1 MMNRAER
8 KKQEKRQGTQAL
20 GALQQ
25 LFSQAV
31 AHHQGGRL
39 QQAADL
45 YYQILAQQPRHA
57 DTLHLLGLV
66 AYKTG
71 HWDEAAG
78 RIAEAIEQDSTKAPY
93 CFNLGVVLQK
103 QGKLDGAA
111 DAYRRA
117 VKLNPSYAEAQ
128 GNLGNV
134 LLEQGK
140 PARAEEAYRQV
151 LRLNPNSAEAHNN
164 LGVAL
169 KEQGK
174 FAEAQASYQQAL
186 KLNAQHVDSQNNL
199 GVALRDHGKL
209 DEAVEAFTRTLAL
222 RPGYVKAHYD
232 RAFAYLWKGELGRA
246 AEDFQASADTKQ
258 NHGWPVQDT
267 AVSKAR
273 MKHDA
278 EQVRYLMDRGA
289 LGPAQEGYL
298 QMLTQLQQRAA
309 QEGAAPWRMAVSSGE
324 YQAVVPSFNRILHRA
339 DCPILPGGAVNPSLD
354 VAEIEARYNAKRPEI
369 MYVDGL
375 LTDEALQSLRR
386 FCLDSTI
393 WKRDY
398 PNGYLGAFLG
408 DGFASPLLLQVA
420 EELRL
425 RFPGVFKQH
434 KLTQSWAFKYDSA
447 LTGLNMHADAAAVN
461 VNFWITPDEANLDA
475 EHGGLVVWDKE
486 APRDWNFKEYNNARN
501 EPKVLAWL
509 KEQGAQA
516 VTIPYRCNRAV
527 IFNSDLFHATDRIS
541 FKEGYENRRVNIT
554 LLYGRREQD

>member
-1 MMNRAER
+1 MNRAER
-8 KKQEKRQGTQAL
+8 KKQEKRQGSQAL
-20 GALQQ
+20 GPLQQ

-31 AHHQGGRL
+31 AHHQAGRL

-45 YYQILAQQPRHA
+45 YQRILAEQPRHA
-57 DTLHLLGLV
+57 DSLHLLGLV

-71 HWDEAAG
+71 RLEDAAG
-78 RIAEAIEQDSTKAPY
+78 LIANAVQQDSTKAPY

-103 QGKLDGAA
+103 LGKLDDAV

-117 VKLNPSYAEAQ
+117 VTLNPSHLDAQ
-128 GNLGNV
+128 SNLGNV

-140 PARAEEAYRQV
+140 LDQAVAAHQQA
-151 LRLNPNSAEAHNN
+151 LRLNPRSAEAHNN

-174 FAEAQASYQQAL
+174 FTQAVASYEQAL
-186 KLNAQHVDSQNNL
+186 KLNPHHVEAQNNL

-209 DEAVEAFTRTLAL
+209 EEAVGACTQALAL

-232 RAFAYLWKGELGRA
+232 RAFAYLWQGNLDRA
-246 AEDFQASADTKQ
+246 VEDLRASAETRQ
-258 NHGWPVQDT
+258 NHGWPVQDST
-267 AVSKAR
+267 VSKAR

-278 EQVRYLMDRGA
+278 EQVQYLLDRGL
-289 LGPAQEGYL
+289 LGQAQKGYL
-298 QMLTQLQQRAA
+298 DMLLLLRQRAA
-309 QEGAAPWRMAVSSGE
+309 QGNGSSWRMPVSPGE
-324 YQAVVPSFNRILHRA
+324 YQAIAPSFNRILHAA
-339 DCPILPGGAVNPSLD
+339 DCPRLTDGAVSAALD
-354 VAEIEARYNAKRPEI
+354 VPAIEARYHAKRPEI
-369 MYVDGL
+369 MHVDGL
-375 LTDEALQSLRR
+375 LTEAALQSIRR
-386 FCLDSTI
+386 FCLESTI

-408 DGFASPLLLQVA
+408 DGFACPLLLQIA

-425 RFPGVFKQH
+425 KFPGVFKEH
-434 KLTQSWAFKYDSA
+434 KLTQAWAFKYDSA

-461 VNFWITPDEANLDA
+461 VNFWITPDEANLDPDR
-475 EHGGLVVWDKE
+475 GGLVVWDRE
-486 APRDWNFKEYNNARN
+486 APRDWSFKEYNNARN

-509 KEQGAQA
+509 KQEGAEA

-541 FKEGYENRRVNIT
+541 FKEGYENRRVNIA
-554 LLYGRREQD
+554 LLYGRRREG

>member
-1 MMNRAER
+1 MHEAKR
-8 KKQEKRQGTQAL
+8 KKQGSRPGSQAL
-20 GALQQ
+20 GPLQQ
-25 LFSQAV
+25 VFSQAV
-31 AHHQGGRL
+31 AHHQAGRL

-45 YYQILAQQPRHA
+45 YHQILAEQPRHA
-57 DTLHLLGLV
+57 DSLHLLGLV

-78 RIAEAIEQDSTKAPY
+78 LIAEAIQQDSTKAPY

-103 QGKLDGAA
+103 QGKLDEAA
-111 DAYRRA
+111 EAYRRA
-117 VKLNPSYAEAQ
+117 VKLNPSYVEAQ
-128 GNLGNV
+128 SNLGNV

-140 PARAEEAYRQV
+140 LDQAVGAYQQA
-151 LRLNPNSAEAHNN
+151 LRRSPNSAEARNN

-174 FAEAQASYQQAL
+174 FAEAITSYEQAL
-186 KLNAQHVDSQNNL
+186 KLNPHHVEAQNNL
-199 GVALRDHGKL
+199 GVALRDHGRL
-209 DEAVEAFTRTLAL
+209 DDAVASFTQTLAL

-232 RAFAYLWKGELGRA
+232 RAFAYLWKGEIDRA

-258 NHGWPVQDT
+258 NHGWPIQDST
-267 AVSKAR
+267 VSKAR
-273 MKHDA
+273 LKHDA
-278 EQVRYLMDRGA
+278 EQVQYLMGRGL
-289 LGPAQEGYL
+289 LGETQHSYRD
-298 QMLTQLQQRAA
+298 MLEQLSRQAA
-309 QEGAAPWRMAVSSGE
+309 QEGASPWRLPVSQAE
-324 YQAVVPSFNRILHRA
+324 YQAVAPSFNRILHRA
-339 DCPILPGGAVNPSLD
+339 DCPVQSGGAVNPSLD
-354 VAEIEARYNAKRPEI
+354 VAAIESRYNANRPEI
-369 MYVDGL
+369 MYLDGL
-375 LTDEALQSLRR
+375 LTEEALQSIRR

-408 DGFASPLLLQVA
+408 DGFASPLLLQIS

-425 RFPGVFKQH
+425 KLPGVFKQH

-461 VNFWITPDEANLDA
+461 VNFWITPDEANLDPD
-475 EHGGLVVWDKE
+475 HGGLVVWDKE
-486 APRDWNFKEYNNARN
+486 APRDWNFKEYNNAKN

-509 KEQGAQA
+509 KQQGAQA

-554 LLYGRREQD
+554 LLYGRRGDE

>member
-1 MMNRAER
+1 MNRAER
-8 KKQEKRQGTQAL
+8 KKQEKRLGSQAL
-20 GALQQ
+20 GPLQQ
-25 LFSQAV
+25 TFAQAV
-31 AHHQGGRL
+31 AHHQAGRF
-39 QQAADL
+39 QQAAEL
-45 YYQILAQQPRHA
+45 YHQILAEQPRHA

-71 HWDEAAG
+71 HLDEAAG
-78 RIAEAIEQDSTKAPY
+78 LIADAIRQDSSKAPY

-103 QGKLDGAA
+103 QGKLDEAA

-117 VKLNPSYAEAQ
+117 VKLNPSHLEAQ
-128 GNLGNV
+128 SNLGNV

-140 PARAEEAYRQV
+140 LDQAAAAYQQA

-174 FAEAQASYQQAL
+174 FEQAVASYEQAL
-186 KLNAQHVDSQNNL
+186 KLNSQHVEAQNNL

-209 DEAVEAFTRTLAL
+209 DEAVAAFTQTLVL

-232 RAFAYLWKGELGRA
+232 RAFAYLWKGEIGRA
-246 AEDFQASADTKQ
+246 VEDFRASAETKQ
-258 NHGWPVQDT
+258 NHGWPIQDST
-267 AVSKAR
+267 VSKAR

-278 EQVRYLMDRGA
+278 EQVQHLMDRGL
-289 LGPAQEGYL
+289 LGQAHAGYL
-298 QMLTQLQQRAA
+298 EMLRQLRQRAA
-309 QEGAAPWRMAVSSGE
+309 QERGPAWRMPVSPGE
-324 YQAVVPSFNRILHRA
+324 MTAIAPSFNRILHSA
-339 DCPILPGGAVNPSLD
+339 DCPELPGRAINPALD
-354 VAEIEARYNAKRPEI
+354 VAAIEARYNAKQPEI

-375 LTDEALQSLRR
+375 LTEEALRSLRR
-386 FCLDSTI
+386 FCLDSTV

-408 DGFASPLLLQVA
+408 DGFASPLLLQIS
-420 EELRL
+420 EELRSKL
-425 RFPGVFKQH
+425 PGVFHQH

-461 VNFWITPDEANLDA
+461 VNFWITPDEANLDPD
-475 EHGGLVVWDKE
+475 HGGLVVWDRE
-486 APRDWNFKEYNNARN
+486 APRDWNFKEYNNAGN

-509 KEQGAQA
+509 KQQGAQA

-527 IFNSDLFHATDRIS
+527 IFNSDLFHASDRIS

-554 LLYGRREQD
+554 LLYGRRGDT

>member
-1 MMNRAER
+1 MNRAER
-8 KKQEKRQGTQAL
+8 KKQEARQGRAGL
-20 GALQQ
+20 GPLQPV
-25 LFSQAV
+25 FSQAV
-31 AHHQGGRL
+31 AHHQAGRF

-45 YYQILAQQPRHA
+45 YHQVLAEHPRHA
-57 DTLHLLGLV
+57 DALHLLGLV

-78 RIAEAIEQDSTKAPY
+78 LIAEAVQQDSTKAPY

-103 QGKLDGAA
+103 QGKFDEAA

-117 VKLNPSYAEAQ
+117 VKLNPSYAEAL

-140 PARAEEAYRQV
+140 ATEAEQAYRQA

-169 KEQGK
+169 KEQGR
-174 FAEAQASYQQAL
+174 FAEAEASYRQAL
-186 KLNAQHVDSQNNL
+186 TLNSQHVESQNNL
-199 GVALRDHGKL
+199 GVVLRDHGKL
-209 DEAVEAFTRTLAL
+209 DEAVEAFTKTLTL

-232 RAFAYLWKGELGRA
+232 RAFACLWKGELTRA
-246 AEDFQASADTKQ
+246 AEDFQASAETKQ
-258 NHGWPVQDT
+258 NHGWPVQDS

-273 MKHDA
+273 VKHDA
-278 EQVRYLMDRGA
+278 EQVRYLMDRGV
-289 LGPAQEGYL
+289 LGPAHRDYL
-298 QMLTQLQQRAA
+298 EKLEQLRQRAA
-309 QEGAAPWRMAVSSGE
+309 QEGATPWRMAVSSGE

-339 DCPILPGGAVNPSLD
+339 DCPVLSGGAVNPSLN
-354 VAEIEARYNAKRPEI
+354 VAEIEARYNAKRPEL

-375 LTDEALQSLRR
+375 LTEEALQSLRR

-425 RFPGVFKQH
+425 KFPGVFKQH
-434 KLTQSWAFKYDSA
+434 QLTQSWAFKYDSA

-461 VNFWITPDEANLDA
+461 VNFWITPDDANLDP
-475 EHGGLVVWDKE
+475 EHGGLVVWDRE
-486 APRDWNFKEYNNARN
+486 APRDWNFKEYNNKGN

-541 FKEGYENRRVNIT
+541 FKEGYEHRRVNIT

>member
-1 MMNRAER
+1 MHEAKR
-8 KKQEKRQGTQAL
+8 KKQGSRPGSQAL
-20 GALQQ
+20 GPLQQ
-25 LFSQAV
+25 VFSQAV
-31 AHHQGGRL
+31 AHHQAGRL

-45 YYQILAQQPRHA
+45 YHQILAEQPRHA
-57 DTLHLLGLV
+57 DSLHLLGLV

-78 RIAEAIEQDSTKAPY
+78 LIAEAIQQDSTKAPY

-103 QGKLDGAA
+103 QGKLDEAA
-111 DAYRRA
+111 EAYRRA
-117 VKLNPSYAEAQ
+117 VKLNPSYVEAQ
-128 GNLGNV
+128 SNLGNV

-140 PARAEEAYRQV
+140 LDQAVGAYQQA
-151 LRLNPNSAEAHNN
+151 LRRSPNSAEARNN

-174 FAEAQASYQQAL
+174 FAEAITSYEQAL
-186 KLNAQHVDSQNNL
+186 KLNPHHVEAQNNL
-199 GVALRDHGKL
+199 GVALRDHGRL
-209 DEAVEAFTRTLAL
+209 DDAVASFTQTLAL

-232 RAFAYLWKGELGRA
+232 RAFAYLWKGEIDRA
-246 AEDFQASADTKQ
+246 ADDFQASADTKQ
-258 NHGWPVQDT
+258 NHGWPIQDST
-267 AVSKAR
+267 VSKAR
-273 MKHDA
+273 LKHDA
-278 EQVRYLMDRGA
+278 EQVQYLMGRGL
-289 LGPAQEGYL
+289 LGETQHSYRD
-298 QMLTQLQQRAA
+298 MLEQLSRQAA
-309 QEGAAPWRMAVSSGE
+309 QEGASPWRLPVSQAE
-324 YQAVVPSFNRILHRA
+324 YQAVAPSFNRILHRA
-339 DCPILPGGAVNPSLD
+339 DCPVQSGGAVNPSLD
-354 VAEIEARYNAKRPEI
+354 VAAIESRYNANRPEI

-375 LTDEALQSLRR
+375 LTEEALQSIRR

-408 DGFASPLLLQVA
+408 DGFASPLLLQIA

-425 RFPGVFKQH
+425 RLPGVFKQH

-461 VNFWITPDEANLDA
+461 VNFWITPDEANLDPD
-475 EHGGLVVWDKE
+475 HGGLVVWDRE

-509 KEQGAQA
+509 KEQDARA
-516 VTIPYRCNRAV
+516 VTVPYRCNRAV

-541 FKEGYENRRVNIT
+541 FKEGYENRRLNIT

>member
-1 MMNRAER
+1 MNRAER
-8 KKQEKRQGTQAL
+8 KKQEKQRGPQAL
-20 GALQQ
+20 GHLQQ
-25 LFSQAV
+25 TFSQAM
-31 AHHQGGRL
+31 AHHQAGRL
-39 QQAADL
+39 QQAAEL
-45 YYQILAQQPRHA
+45 YQQILSEYPDHA
-57 DTLHLLGLV
+57 DSLHLLGLI

-71 HWDEAAG
+71 RLEEAVG
-78 RIAEAIEQDSTKAPY
+78 LITNAIQQDSTRAPY

-103 QGKLDGAA
+103 QGKLDEAA

-117 VKLNPSYAEAQ
+117 VKLNPSSVEAQ

-140 PARAEEAYRQV
+140 LDQAAAAYQQA

-174 FAEAQASYQQAL
+174 FTQAVASYGQAL
-186 KLNAQHVDSQNNL
+186 KLNPHHVEAQNNL
-199 GVALRDHGKL
+199 GVALRDQGRL
-209 DEAVEAFTRTLAL
+209 DEAVASFTQTLAL

-232 RAFAYLWKGELGRA
+232 RAFAYLWQGQLDRA
-246 AEDFQASADTKQ
+246 VEDLRASAETKQ

-267 AVSKAR
+267 TVSKAR

-278 EQVRYLMDRGA
+278 EQIQYLTDRGILNRQHDGYRDA
-289 LGPAQEGYL
+289 LK
-298 QMLTQLQQRAA
+298 QLHQRASQQSDA
-309 QEGAAPWRMAVSSGE
+309 SWRMPVSQGE
-324 YQAVVPSFNRILHRA
+324 ITAIAPSYNRLLYVA
-339 DCPILPGGAVNPSLD
+339 DCPPVKNGAVSPALD
-354 VAEIEARYNAKRPEI
+354 VREIETRYNAKRPEI

-375 LTDEALQSLRR
+375 LTADALHSIRR
-386 FCLDSTI
+386 FCLESTI

-408 DGFASPLLLQVA
+408 DGFACPLLLQIA

-425 RFPGVFKQH
+425 KFPGIFRQH
-434 KLTQSWAFKYDSA
+434 KLTQAWAFKYDSA

-461 VNFWITPDEANLDA
+461 VNFWITPDETNLDPD
-475 EHGGLVVWDKE
+475 HGGLVVWDRE
-486 APRDWNFKEYNNARN
+486 APRDWNFREYNNAKN

-509 KEQGAQA
+509 KQQGAQA

-541 FKEGYENRRVNIT
+541 FKEDYENRRVNIT
-554 LLYGRREQD
+554 LLYGRRRDT

>member
-1 MMNRAER
+1 MNRAER
-8 KKQEKRQGTQAL
+8 KKQEKRQGAQAL
-20 GALQQ
+20 GQQ
-25 LFSQAV
+25 QQVFAQAV
-31 AHHQGGRL
+31 AHHQAGRL
-39 QQAADL
+39 QQAAEL
-45 YYQILAQQPRHA
+45 YQQILAEQPHHA
-57 DTLHLLGLV
+57 DSLHLLGLV

-71 HWDEAAG
+71 HRDEAAG
-78 RIAEAIEQDSTKAPY
+78 LIAEAIQQDSTKAPY

-103 QGKLDGAA
+103 QGKLDEAA

-117 VKLNPSYAEAQ
+117 VKLNPSYVEAQ
-128 GNLGNV
+128 SNLGNV

-140 PARAEEAYRQV
+140 PIQAEDAYQRALRQ
-151 LRLNPNSAEAHNN
+151 NPKSAEAHNN

-174 FAEAQASYQQAL
+174 FAQAVSSYEQAL
-186 KLNAQHVDSQNNL
+186 TLNPHHIEAQNNL

-209 DEAVEAFTRTLAL
+209 DEAVASFTQTLAL

-232 RAFAYLWKGELGRA
+232 RAFAYLWKGEIARA
-246 AEDFQASADTKQ
+246 VEDFQASADTKQ
-258 NHGWPVQDT
+258 NHGWPIQDST
-267 AVSKAR
+267 VSKAR
-273 MKHDA
+273 LKHDA

-289 LGPAQEGYL
+289 LGQAQQRYRD
-298 QMLTQLQQRAA
+298 MLEQLRQRAA
-309 QEGAAPWRMAVSSGE
+309 QEGASPWRMAVSPEE
-324 YQAVVPSFNRILHRA
+324 YQAIAPSFNRILNRA
-339 DCPILPGGAVNPSLD
+339 DCPVLPGGAVNPSLD
-354 VAEIEARYNAKRPEI
+354 VASIESRYNAKRPEI

-375 LTDEALQSLRR
+375 LTDDALRSIRR

-408 DGFASPLLLQVA
+408 DGFASPLLLQIA

-425 RFPGVFKQH
+425 KLPGVFKQH

-461 VNFWITPDEANLDA
+461 VNFWITPDEANLDPD
-475 EHGGLVVWDKE
+475 HGGLVVWDKE

-501 EPKVLAWL
+501 EPRVLDWL
-509 KEQGAQA
+509 KQQGAQA
-516 VTIPYRCNRAV
+516 VTVPYRCNRAV
-527 IFNSDLFHATDRIS
+527 IFNSDLFHATDRID

-554 LLYGRREQD
+554 LLYGRRGDV

>member
-1 MMNRAER
+1 MNRAER
-8 KKQEKRQGTQAL
+8 KKQEARQGSQAL
-20 GALQQ
+20 GQLQPT
-25 LFSQAV
+25 FSQAV
-31 AHHQGGRL
+31 AHHQAGRL

-45 YYQILAQQPRHA
+45 YQQILAEQPRHA

-71 HWDEAAG
+71 RLDEAAG
-78 RIAEAIEQDSTKAPY
+78 LIAEAIRQDPAKAPY

-103 QGKLDGAA
+103 QGKLDDAVE
-111 DAYRRA
+111 AYRRA
-117 VKLNPSYAEAQ
+117 VKLNPSHLEAQ
-128 GNLGNV
+128 SNLGNV

-140 PARAEEAYRQV
+140 LDQAAAAHQQA

-174 FAEAQASYQQAL
+174 FAQAVASYEQAL
-186 KLNAQHVDSQNNL
+186 KLNSQHVEAQNNL

-209 DEAVEAFTRTLAL
+209 DEAVAAFTQTLVL

-232 RAFAYLWKGELGRA
+232 RAFAHLWKGEIGRA
-246 AEDFQASADTKQ
+246 VDDFRASAETKQ
-258 NHGWPVQDT
+258 NHGWPIQDST
-267 AVSKAR
+267 VSKAR
-273 MKHDA
+273 IKHDA
-278 EQVRYLMDRGA
+278 EQVQHLVDRGL
-289 LGPAQEGYL
+289 LGQAHAGYL
-298 QMLTQLQQRAA
+298 ETLRQLRHRAA
-309 QEGAAPWRMAVSSGE
+309 QERGSAWRMPVGPNEMTAI
-324 YQAVVPSFNRILHRA
+324 APSFNRILHSA
-339 DCPILPGGAVNPSLD
+339 DCPELPGGAINPELD
-354 VAEIEARYNAKRPEI
+354 VATIEARYNAKKPEI

-375 LTDEALQSLRR
+375 LTEEALQSIRL
-386 FCLDSTI
+386 FCMDSTI

-408 DGFASPLLLQVA
+408 DGFACPLLLQIA

-425 RFPGVFKQH
+425 KLPGVFHRH

-461 VNFWITPDEANLDA
+461 VNFWVTPDEANLDPD
-475 EHGGLVVWDKE
+475 HGGLVVWDRE

-509 KEQGAQA
+509 KQQGAQA

-554 LLYGRREQD
+554 LLYGRREQA

>member
-1 MMNRAER
+1 MNRAER
-8 KKQEKRQGTQAL
+8 KKQEKRQGSQAL
-20 GALQQ
+20 GPLQQ
-25 LFSQAV
+25 VFSQAV
-31 AHHQGGRL
+31 AHHQAGRL

-45 YYQILAQQPRHA
+45 YHRILAEQPRHA

-78 RIAEAIEQDSTKAPY
+78 LIAEAVEQDSTKAPY

-103 QGKLDGAA
+103 QGKLDEAA

-117 VKLNPSYAEAQ
+117 VKLNPSHVEARS
-128 GNLGNV
+128 NLGNV

-140 PARAEEAYRQV
+140 LDQAVDAYRQA
-151 LRLNPNSAEAHNN
+151 LRQNPNSAEAHNN

-174 FAEAQASYQQAL
+174 FAEAEASYQQAL
-186 KLNAQHVDSQNNL
+186 KLNAQHVEAQNNL
-199 GVALRDHGKL
+199 GVALRDHGRL
-209 DEAVEAFTRTLAL
+209 DDAVASFTQTLTL

-232 RAFAYLWKGELGRA
+232 RAFAYLWKGDVGRA
-246 AEDFQASADTKQ
+246 ADDFQASADTKQ
-258 NHGWPVQDT
+258 NHGWPIQDST
-267 AVSKAR
+267 VSKAR
-273 MKHDA
+273 LKHDA
-278 EQVRYLMDRGA
+278 EQVQYLMERGL
-289 LGPAQEGYL
+289 LGEAQCGYRD
-298 QMLTQLQQRAA
+298 MLVQLRQRAE
-309 QEGAAPWRMAVSSGE
+309 QEGALPWRLPVSPAE
-324 YQAVVPSFNRILHRA
+324 YQAIAPSFNRILHRA
-339 DCPILPGGAVNPSLD
+339 DCPVLAGGAVNPSLD
-354 VAEIEARYNAKRPEI
+354 VAAIESRYNAKHPKI
-369 MYVDGL
+369 MYLDGL
-375 LTDEALQSLRR
+375 LTEEALRSLRR

-408 DGFASPLLLQVA
+408 DGFSSPLLLQIA

-425 RFPGVFKQH
+425 KFPGVFKQY

-461 VNFWITPDEANLDA
+461 VNFWITPDEANLDPD
-475 EHGGLVVWDKE
+475 HGGLVVWDRE
-486 APRDWNFKEYNNARN
+486 APRDWSFKEYNDARN

-509 KEQGAQA
+509 KEQGAEA

-554 LLYGRREQD
+554 LLYGRRGDE

>member
-1 MMNRAER
+1 MNRAER
-8 KKQEKRQGTQAL
+8 KKQEKRQGSPAL
-20 GALQQ
+20 GPLQNI
-25 LFSQAV
+25 FSQAV
-31 AHHQGGRL
+31 AHHQAGRL

-45 YYQILAQQPRHA
+45 YQQILTEQPRHA
-57 DTLHLLGLV
+57 DSLHLLGLI

-71 HWDEAAG
+71 RLEEAAG
-78 RIAEAIEQDSTKAPY
+78 LITNAIRQDSAKAPY

-103 QGKLDGAA
+103 QGKLDEAVE
-111 DAYRRA
+111 AYRRA
-117 VKLNPSYAEAQ
+117 VKLNPSHLEAQ
-128 GNLGNV
+128 SNLGNV

-140 PARAEEAYRQV
+140 LDQAVAAYRQA
-151 LRLNPNSAEAHNN
+151 LRLNPNSTEAHNN

-174 FAEAQASYQQAL
+174 FAQAVASYQQAL
-186 KLNAQHVDSQNNL
+186 RLNPHHVEAQNNL

-209 DEAVEAFTRTLAL
+209 DEAVTAFTQTLAL
-222 RPGYVKAHYD
+222 KPGYVKAHYD
-232 RAFAYLWKGELGRA
+232 RAFAYLWKDETGRA
-246 AEDFQASADTKQ
+246 IEDFRASAETKQ
-258 NHGWPVQDT
+258 NHGWPIQDS

-278 EQVRYLMDRGA
+278 EQVRYLMERGL
-289 LGPAQEGYL
+289 LGETHKAYL
-298 QMLTQLQQRAA
+298 EMLRQLQLRAA
-309 QEGAAPWRMAVSSGE
+309 KESGSTWRMPVSPGE
-324 YQAVVPSFNRILHRA
+324 YQAIAPSFNRILHHA
-339 DCPILPGGAVNPSLD
+339 DCPALPGGAVNPSLD
-354 VAEIEARYNAKRPEI
+354 VAAIEARYNAKRPEI

-375 LTDEALQSLRR
+375 LTEEALGSIRR

-408 DGFASPLLLQVA
+408 DGFACPLLLQIA

-425 RFPGVFKQH
+425 KLPGVFHQH

-461 VNFWITPDEANLDA
+461 VNFWITPDEANLDPD
-475 EHGGLVVWDKE
+475 HGGLVVWDKE
-486 APRDWNFKEYNNARN
+486 APGDWNFKEYNNARN
-501 EPKVLAWL
+501 EPKVRTWL
-509 KEQGAQA
+509 TQQGAQA

-541 FKEGYENRRVNIT
+541 FKEGYEKRRVNIT
-554 LLYGRREQD
+554 LLYGRRGDA

>member
-8 KKQEKRQGTQAL
+8 KKQEKRQGAQPL

-25 LFSQAV
+25 VFAQAV
-31 AHHQGGRL
+31 AHHQAGRL

-45 YYQILAQQPRHA
+45 YHQVLAKQPRHA
-57 DTLHLLGLV
+57 DSLHLLGLV

-78 RIAEAIEQDSTKAPY
+78 LIGEAVQQDSTKAPY

-103 QGKLDGAA
+103 QGKLAEAA
-111 DAYRRA
+111 EAYRRA

-134 LLEQGK
+134 LLEQGR
-140 PARAEEAYRQV
+140 PDQAEEAYRQA

-174 FAEAQASYQQAL
+174 FTEAVTSYQRAL
-186 KLNAQHVDSQNNL
+186 TLNDQHVESQNNL
-199 GVALRDHGKL
+199 GVALRDQGKL
-209 DEAVEAFTRTLAL
+209 DEAVEAFTRTLAI

-232 RAFAYLWKGELGRA
+232 RAFAYLWKGERARA
-246 AEDFQASADTKQ
+246 AEDFQASAETKQ
-258 NHGWPVQDT
+258 NHGWPVQDAT
-267 AVSKAR
+267 VSKAR

-278 EQVRYLMDRGA
+278 EQVRYLMDHGA
-289 LGPAQEGYL
+289 LGPAQKGYL
-298 QMLTQLQQRAA
+298 EMLEQLRQRAA
-309 QEGAAPWRMAVSSGE
+309 QEGAAPWRMPVSSRE
-324 YQAVVPSFNRILHRA
+324 YQAVAPSFNRMLHRA
-339 DCPILPGGAVNPSLD
+339 DCPVLPGGAVNPSLD
-354 VAEIEARYNAKRPEI
+354 VSAIESRYNEKRPEI

-375 LTDEALQSLRR
+375 LTEEALQSLRR

-425 RFPGVFKQH
+425 KFPGVFKQH
-434 KLTQSWAFKYDSA
+434 RLTQSWAFKYDSA

-461 VNFWITPDEANLDA
+461 VNFWITPDEANLDP

-486 APRDWNFKEYNNARN
+486 APRDWNFKEYNNKSN
-501 EPKVLAWL
+501 EPRVLAWL
-509 KEQGAQA
+509 KEQAAQA